1 MIQRIL
7 RAFAQRREGSVSV
20 VTAVSLPILIAMTGL
35 VAEYG
40 NGLLHKVEDQRIA
53 DAAAFAAATAYGAS
67 TSNSITSVAD
77 AVASI
82 NGIPT
87 SDISATLATSPTGD
101 GNQAVQVSVTTQ
113 SPLLLSKVLGNTQA
127 NLNVTATSYAEIK
140 GGAPGCI
147 IALSGSGTGVSVSGG
162 TSISADACAIA
173 SNASVT
179 DPCGPTITTIAVDY
193 NTSAPSVGCNG
204 IQPPSGKSLS
214 IRKSATTDPIAGTT
228 QLASATAT
236 LTTLAGLTYPGALS
250 GVPAGTNCDLSPRHG
265 SLNCA
270 ASLATIGCSPSAS
283 GSVWTIT
290 CTGNGPF
297 NFGSTSFGGGLTYKF
312 VATGASP
319 TWNFS
324 QVLDLT
330 GGDTY
335 TFQAGTFN
343 FAGGVETGG
352 GVHATFGTVGTASTY
367 NFGSG
372 TFSCNST
379 TGYSIC
385 NTGTNL
391 TFAGPSPFT
400 IQGGVYNSGGET
412 LVLGDGTTNSFD
424 IGKANDGDSFEQGG
438 GAVTTFGD
446 ATGNG
451 DVFQM
456 QGNLDVAAGGGSCLT
471 LSAATNHYIGGYFAS
486 AGGTTMGAGVYT
498 VNGYFALG
506 PSGGGDVSCNGTSI
520 GMYANNVSLV
530 IGGANVPSSGNNANQ
545 SFYMG
550 AGFSNVTLLAPTS
563 GPTANLAVVGPQ
575 SGSNG
580 AALTEGASGADFSGA
595 FYFPTESVSM
605 NGGSSLGSFGSN
617 QCLMLIGSQVSLS
630 GGAALASSCQ
640 GFGAGT
646 NSTVVLVQ

>member
-1 MIQRIL
+1 M
-7 RAFAQRREGSVSV
+7 
-20 VTAVSLPILIAMTGL
+20 VTAVSLPILIAVAGM

-40 NGLLHKVEDQRIA
+40 NGLLHKMEDQRIA

-67 TSNSITSVAD
+67 SSNSITSVAD
-77 AVASI
+77 AVASV
-82 NGIPT
+82 NGIPASAIT
-87 SDISATLATSPTGD
+87 ATLTSSPSGD
-101 GNQAVQVSVTTQ
+101 GGQAVEVNVATQ
-113 SPLLLSKVLGNTQA
+113 TPLLLSKVLGNSQA

-147 IALSGSGTGVSVSGG
+147 IALNSAGGGVSVSGG

-173 SNASVT
+173 SNASVS

-193 NTSAPSVGCNG
+193 DTSAPSVGCNG

-214 IRKSATTDPIAGTT
+214 IRKAPTTDPVAGTS
-228 QLASATAT
+228 QLTSATAT
-236 LTTLAGLTYPGALS
+236 LTTLASLTYPGALS
-250 GVPAGTNCDLSPRHG
+250 SVPAGTNCDMSVRHG
-265 SLNCA
+265 AISCSTALT
-270 ASLATIGCSPSAS
+270 TIGCPTQTINS
-283 GSVWTIT
+283 SVITIT

-297 NFGSTSFGGGLTYKF
+297 NFGSTSFGGGLTYNF
-312 VATGASP
+312 VATGAAP
-319 TWNFS
+319 VWNFG

-335 TFQAGTFN
+335 TFSPGTFN

-352 GVHATFGTVGTASTY
+352 GVHATFGTVGTASAY

-372 TFSCNST
+372 TFSCNGT
-379 TGYSIC
+379 TGYSVC

-391 TFAGPSPFT
+391 TFAGPSPFNS
-400 IQGGVYNSGGET
+400 QGGVYNSGGET
-412 LVLGDGTTNSFD
+412 LVMGDGAANSFD
-424 IGKANDGDSFEQGG
+424 IGKAGDGNSFSQGG
-438 GAVTTFGD
+438 GAITTFGN
-446 ATGNG
+446 ATGAG
-451 DVFQM
+451 DVFQLR
-456 QGNLDVAAGGGSCLT
+456 GNVDVASGGGSCLT

-498 VNGYFALG
+498 INGYFALG
-506 PSGGGDVSCNGTSI
+506 PNGGGDVTCGGAAV
-520 GMYANNVSLV
+520 GMNANNVSLV
-530 IGGANVPSSGNNANQ
+530 IGGASTISESVGGTTQNL

-550 AGFSNVTLLAPTS
+550 AGFSNVTLMAPTS

-580 AALTEGASGADFSGA
+580 AALSAGASGADFSGA
-595 FYFPTESVSM
+595 FYFPTEAVSM
-605 NGGSSLGSFGSN
+605 DGGSGLGSFGAN

-630 GGAALASSCQ
+630 GGATLASSCQ

-646 NSTVVLVQ
+646 TSSVVLVE